1 MFSLSFKKRLNFWQ
15 ALCSCYQRNLQ
26 NNLFLKID
34 VLIEWIEKELPS
46 KILMVMKETL
56 ELKYPSSSSQKFSW
70 EIITAFLS
78 TLVNFQW
85 KFLNK
90 DQGEKMF
97 KQIHHFK
104 VTRTAMSIS
113 CAASNIFV

>member
-1 MFSLSFKKRLNFWQ
+1 MFSLWFKKGSTSDKFLY
-15 ALCSCYQRNLQ
+15 SCYQRNLQ

-85 KFLNK
+85 KFRNK
-90 DQGEKMF
+90 DQGEKN
-97 KQIHHFK
+97 
-104 VTRTAMSIS
+104 V
-113 CAASNIFV
+113 